1 MEKFC
6 YLSDM
11 ISCYG
16 GGSEVVSGKIGSV
29 WKKSKELSGV
39 LVGKQGLSLKQRGR
53 FISVVVDQFCC
64 TVVKQGNLFL
74 RRSRDYVR
82 WSDDVWDVTD

>member
-6 YLSDM
+6 YLSDV

-16 GGSEVVSGKIGSV
+16 GASEAVSGKIGSV
-29 WKKSKELSGV
+29 WKKFKELNGV
-39 LVGKQGLSLKQRGR
+39 LVEKQGLSLKQRGR
-53 FISVVVDQFCC
+53 FISIVLDQFCR
-64 TVVKQGNLFL
+64 TVVKQGNLLL
-74 RRSRDYVR
+74 RRSRDYVG